1 MRTTSLTNLLLSEAK
16 RKPHI
21 AELVARAEE
30 MSDLEIEQADVP
42 LPWFRLALKE
52 IRGNRGH
59 ANFAAAINAG
69 DVPGITFGFTPD
81 MDGLMVAWTAEES
94 WITLSPQGSMENKL
108 LVPHGTLIFF
118 PDSGG
123 MWIDSIFVARPTLDL
138 SNTRMVGRTNRMGY
152 KIAQR
157 ERIQNGPDML
167 VVEKEAESRTESGL
181 AFRIIRH

>member
-1 MRTTSLTNLLLSEAK
+1 MT
-16 RKPHI
+16 
-21 AELVARAEE
+21 
-30 MSDLEIEQADVP
+30 DLDIEQADVP

-52 IRGNRGH
+52 IRGNRDH

-69 DVPGITFGFTPD
+69 AVPGITFGFTPD
-81 MDGLMVAWTAEES
+81 MEGLMVAWTAEES
-94 WITLSPQGSMENKL
+94 WISLSPQGSMDNKL

-123 MWIDSIFVARPTLDL
+123 MWIDSIFVARPSLDL
-138 SNTRMVGRTNRMGY
+138 TKTRMVGRTNRMGY

-157 ERIQNGPDML
+157 ERIQNGPDMI
-167 VVEKEAESRTESGL
+167 VVEKENQAESRTESGL